1 MLKKIIYMHVW
12 LIKKTRIYAKARSFS
27 ISHDTKKSKSGGML
41 RGLVKCSFETPIMIL
56 NDVLE
61 QPFLQYCDIIGTVKG
76 LSHDNFKYVDIF

>member
-1 MLKKIIYMHVW
+1 
-12 LIKKTRIYAKARSFS
+12 
-27 ISHDTKKSKSGGML
+27 
-41 RGLVKCSFETPIMIL
+41 MIL